1 MVSVGNTPPEFEPFV
16 EISYINIKLFV
27 MISMI
32 SQIYLSLK
40 RRHFSYFISSGVF
53 RIL

>member
-1 MVSVGNTPPEFEPFV
+1 MVPVGNTPPEFEPFV

-32 SQIYLSLK
+32 SQILPQSEK
-40 RRHFSYFISSGVF
+40 TAF
-53 RIL
+53 